1 MLPPPEPDDEFEGRL
16 KALAAVPP
24 PAALSSDVLAQL
36 DAERRRAPIRW
47 TLAAASFAV
56 WGIGLQQLVAW
67 TAAQLASAV

>member
-1 MLPPPEPDDEFEGRL
+1 MPPPAPDDELEARL

-24 PAALSSDVLAQL
+24 PAALTSDVLAQI
-36 DAERRRAPIRW
+36 DADRRRAPMRW

-67 TAAQLASAV
+67 TAAQISSAV